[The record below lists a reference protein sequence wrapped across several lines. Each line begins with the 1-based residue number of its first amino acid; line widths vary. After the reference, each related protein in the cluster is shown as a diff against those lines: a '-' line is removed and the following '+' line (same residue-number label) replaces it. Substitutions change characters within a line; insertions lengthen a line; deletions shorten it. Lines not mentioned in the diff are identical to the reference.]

1 MQRIVYLERESVI
14 DEMCRPSFAHQW
26 TEYAKTAPGQVV
38 ERLAGA
44 TVAIINKVPL
54 PPAAVN
60 ALPELQMVAI
70 AATGTNSVDLEACMP
85 CGIVV
90 SNIRRSAD

>member
-14 DEMCRPSFAHQW
+14 AEVRRPAFAHEW

-44 TVAIINKVPL
+44 TIAIINKAPL
-54 PPAAVN
+54 AGCCG
-60 ALPELQMVAI
+60 QR
-70 AATGTNSVDLEACMP
+70 ATRAENGGDCRDRHQY
-85 CGIVV
+85 
-90 SNIRRSAD
+90 RRS